1 MSNRLPGIIAHARAP
16 EQPNHLDREPVACDD
31 ETTIVN
37 HRPLRDTLSLAINRH
52 VFYGWIML
60 GVGSLAVFA
69 SGPGQSH
76 IFSVYIAPISDELA
90 LSRTSMSS
98 AYAAATLLAAFGLPL
113 VGRLID
119 RLGVRRVALGV
130 ALLFGLANMAFGRV
144 SGLLSLALAFMA
156 LRFLGQGS
164 LMLSGNYLVS
174 QWFSQRRG
182 IALSLTALGFSVSMA
197 VHPPLAQWLI
207 DRVGWR
213 ESWMWLGLMS
223 WALLVPMIAILVQNR
238 PEDIGLEPDGGVR
251 DAPAR
256 VHHRSMH
263 AGLTLH
269 AAVRTPAFWI
279 IALGLASLS
288 MLVTGMFFHQVSV
301 FSLQGLDTHVAARA
315 FSISAVV
322 MVATMPIFGY
332 LLDRLPTRPMFASA
346 LLSMSVSLAA
356 LASVRDVTSMIVFSI
371 LFGLANAGLQS
382 HYTFMWPRYFGRRHL
397 GSIQGAAQTIG
408 VVGASLGPLPLG
420 LAFDL
425 FGNYTATLYLLA
437 ALPVACAL
445 MLLFLRPPR
454 LEGSPL

>member
-1 MSNRLPGIIAHARAP
+1 M
-16 EQPNHLDREPVACDD
+16 
-31 ETTIVN
+31 
-37 HRPLRDTLSLAINRH
+37 SLAINRH
-52 VFYGWIML
+52 VFYGWVML

-76 IFSVYIAPISDELA
+76 IFSVYIAPLSEDLA
-90 LSRTSMSS
+90 LSRTSISS

-130 ALLFGLANMAFGRV
+130 ALLFGLANIAFGQV
-144 SGLLSLALAFMA
+144 TGLVSLALAFMA

-213 ESWMWLGLMS
+213 DSWLWLGIMS
-223 WALLVPMIAILVQNR
+223 WVLLVPMIAVLVQNR
-238 PEDIGLEPDGGVR
+238 PEDIGLEPDGRTAR
-251 DAPAR
+251 DHDASDNR
-256 VHHRSMH
+256 HSMH
-263 AGLTLH
+263 VGLDL
-269 AAVRTPAFWI
+269 RTAIRTSAFWI

-301 FSLQGLDTHVAARA
+301 FSLQGLDVQVAARA
-315 FSISAVV
+315 FSISALV
-322 MVATMPIFGY
+322 MVITMPVFGY

-346 LLSMSVSLAA
+346 LLLMSASLAA
-356 LASVRDVTSMIVFSI
+356 LASVRDVTSMVVFSM

-382 HYTFMWPRYFGRRHL
+382 HYTYMWPRYFGRRHL

-408 VVGASLGPLPLG
+408 VIGASLGPLPLG

-425 FGNYTATLYLLA
+425 FGSYTATLCVLA
-437 ALPVACAL
+437 AVPVACAL
-445 MLLFLRPPR
+445 MLLFLRAPR
-454 LEGSPL
+454 LD

>member
-1 MSNRLPGIIAHARAP
+1 
-16 EQPNHLDREPVACDD
+16 
-31 ETTIVN
+31 
-37 HRPLRDTLSLAINRH
+37 
-52 VFYGWIML
+52 ML

-76 IFSVYIAPISDELA
+76 IFSVYLAPISEDLA
-90 LSRTSMSS
+90 LSRTAISS
-98 AYAAATLLAAFGLPL
+98 AYAAATLFAAFGLPL

-130 ALLFGLANMAFGRV
+130 GVLFGFANIAFGQV
-144 SGLLSLALAFMA
+144 AGLASLALAFMA

-207 DRVGWR
+207 DEVGWR
-213 ESWMWLGLMS
+213 DSWLWLGLAS
-223 WALLVPMIAILVQNR
+223 WALLLPMIAILVQNR
-238 PEDIGLEPDGGVR
+238 PEDIGLTPDGRPPR
-251 DAPAR
+251 DSRTRPDR
-256 VHHRSMH
+256 HSMH
-263 AGLTLH
+263 AGLDLPT
-269 AAVRTPAFWI
+269 AIRTPAFWI
-279 IALGLASLS
+279 IALGLSSLS

-301 FSLQGLDTHVAARA
+301 FSFQGLDPHVAARA
-315 FSISAVV
+315 FPISAVV
-322 MVATMPIFGY
+322 MVATMPAFGY
-332 LLDRLPTRPMFASA
+332 LLDRVPTRPMFASA
-346 LLSMSVSLAA
+346 LVLMSASLVA
-356 LASVRDVTSMIVFSI
+356 LASVRDVTSMVVFSM

-420 LAFDL
+420 LGFDRL
-425 FGNYTATLYLLA
+425 GSYTLTLYLLA
-437 ALPVACAL
+437 VLPVACACT
-445 MLLFLRPPR
+445 LLLLRPPR
-454 LEGSPL
+454 LETEP